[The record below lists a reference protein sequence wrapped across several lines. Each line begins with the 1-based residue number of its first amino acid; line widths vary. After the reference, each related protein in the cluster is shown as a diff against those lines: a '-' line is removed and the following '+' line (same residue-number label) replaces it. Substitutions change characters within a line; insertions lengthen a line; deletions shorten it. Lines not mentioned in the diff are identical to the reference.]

1 MDFRFS
7 DEDENFRSELRQW
20 LEANLPQAHRKTAFA
35 IEFFA
40 NEAGKEWEERL
51 AWHKKMHAAGW
62 VAIHYPKEYGG
73 RGASLTQQ
81 YIYDEELNRV
91 GAPQL
96 VNGQGIGLVGPTLMH
111 WGIEEQRRRY
121 LPKMLAAEEIW
132 CQGYSEPGS
141 GSDLASLQTRAVE
154 DGDYFVVNGQKVW
167 TSDAHHADMCF
178 LLVRTDPTAPKHKG
192 ISYLL
197 VDMHSPGVTVRPL
210 VQMTGDRGFNEMFFE
225 DVRVPKSNLVGEEN
239 NGWLVALTSLM
250 YERRA
255 RDMTNIVHE
264 LGTLARLVSR
274 QGGAPENGRAAVAET
289 EACSPENTAWNDG
302 RVRQRIA
309 EFACEASAIRY
320 VGLRQLTRQ
329 LKGLPPGP
337 ESSIQKLA
345 YSELNVRIQKFA
357 MELLGPYAQMTYRAP
372 LAIDDGKWSYRMLA
386 ARGMII
392 GAGTSEIQRNI
403 IGERVLG
410 LPKG

>member
-7 DEDENFRSELRQW
+7 DEDENFRRELRKC
-20 LEANLPQAHRKTAFA
+20 LAANLPGDHRKTAFA

-40 NEAGKEWEERL
+40 NEEGKEWEQRL
-51 AWHKKMHAAGW
+51 AWHKKMHAAGLI
-62 VAIHYPKEYGG
+62 AIQYPKQYGG
-73 RGASLTQQ
+73 RGASITQQ

-111 WGIEEQRRRY
+111 WGTEEQRQRY

-197 VDMHSPGVTVRPL
+197 VDMHSPGITVRPL

-225 DVRVPKSNLVGEEN
+225 DVRVPKKNLVGDKN

-255 RDMTNIVHE
+255 RDMTPIVSE
-264 LGTLARLVSR
+264 LAALARLVNR
-274 QGGAPENGRAAVAET
+274 EGGASADARASLAGRD
-289 EACSPENTAWNDG
+289 ACPTAWNDS

-309 EFACEASAIRY
+309 EFACEGWAIRY
-320 VGLRQLTRQ
+320 LGLRQLTRQ

-345 YSELNVRIQKFA
+345 YTELNLRIQKFA
-357 MELLGPYAQMTYRAP
+357 MELLGPYSQMTYQAP
-372 LAIDDGKWSYRMLA
+372 LAIDEGKWSYRMLA

-392 GAGTSEIQRNI
+392 GAGTSEIQRNV

>member
-7 DEDENFRSELRQW
+7 DEDEKFRSEFCKW
-20 LEANLPQAHRKTAFA
+20 LEANLPSDHRKTAFA

-40 NEAGKEWEERL
+40 NEEGEEWDKRL
-51 AWHKKMHAAGW
+51 AWHQKMHAAGW
-62 VAIHYPKEYGG
+62 IAIHYPKQYGG
-73 RGASLTQQ
+73 RGASITQQ
-81 YIYDEELNRV
+81 YIYDEELNRA
-91 GAPQL
+91 GAPAL
-96 VNGQGIGLVGPTLMH
+96 VNSQGIGLVGPTLMH
-111 WGIEEQRRRY
+111 WGTEEQRRRY

-132 CQGYSEPGS
+132 CQAYSEPGS

-154 DGDYFVVNGQKVW
+154 DGDDFVVNGQKVW

-178 LLVRTDPTAPKHKG
+178 LLVRTDPAAPKHKG

-225 DVRVPKSNLVGEEN
+225 DVRVPKKNLVGEKN

-255 RDMTNIVHE
+255 HDMTPIVHE
-264 LGTLARLVSR
+264 LAALARLLR
-274 QGGAPENGRAAVAET
+274 RDGDGGTSSSARASLAGRD
-289 EACSPENTAWNDG
+289 ACPTAWEDSH
-302 RVRQRIA
+302 VRQRIA
-309 EFACEASAIRY
+309 EFACEAWAIRY

-345 YSELNVRIQKFA
+345 YSELNLRIQKFA
-357 MELLGPYAQMTYRAP
+357 MELLGAYGQMMYQAP
-372 LAIDDGKWSYRMLA
+372 LAIDEGKWSYRMLA

-392 GAGTSEIQRNI
+392 GAGTSEIQRNV

>member
-7 DEDENFRSELRQW
+7 EEDELFRSEFRTW
-20 LEANLPQAHRKTAFA
+20 LDANLPGEHRRSAFP

-40 NEAGKEWEERL
+40 DEEGEEWESRL
-51 AWHKKMHAAGW
+51 AWHKKLHSAGW
-62 VAIHYPKEYGG
+62 IAIQYPQQYGG
-73 RGASLTQQ
+73 RGATITQQ
-81 YIYDEELNRV
+81 YIYDEELNRA

-111 WGIEEQRRRY
+111 WGTEELRRRY

-132 CQGYSEPGS
+132 CQGYSEPGA

-154 DGDYFVVNGQKVW
+154 DGDYFLVNGQKIW
-167 TSDAHHADMCF
+167 TSDAHHSDMCF
-178 LLVRTDPTAPKHKG
+178 LLVRTDPAAPKHKG

-197 VDMHSPGVTVRPL
+197 VDMHSPGITVRPL
-210 VQMTGDRGFNEMFFE
+210 VQMTGDRGFNEVFFE
-225 DVRVPKSNLVGEEN
+225 DVRVPKKNLVGQKN
-239 NGWLVALTSLM
+239 SGWQVALTSLM

-255 RDMTNIVHE
+255 RDMTPIVNE
-264 LGTLARLVSR
+264 LAALARLIRLDGS
-274 QGGAPENGRAAVAET
+274 N
-289 EACSPENTAWNDG
+289 AWDDS
-302 RVRQRIA
+302 RVRQRVA
-309 EFACEASAIRY
+309 EFACEAWAIRY
-320 VGLRQLTRQ
+320 LGLRQLTRQ

-337 ESSIQKLA
+337 ESSMQKLA
-345 YSELNVRIQKFA
+345 FSELNLRIQKFA
-357 MELLGPYAQMTYRAP
+357 MELLGAYGQMMYQAP
-372 LAIDDGKWSYRMLA
+372 FAIDQGKWSYRMLA

-392 GAGTSEIQRNI
+392 GAGTSEIQRNV

>member
-1 MDFRFS
+1 MDFSFS
-7 DEDENFRSELRQW
+7 EQDEAFRREFRSW
-20 LEANLPQAHRKTAFA
+20 LDANLPAGHRKADFT

-40 NEAGKEWEERL
+40 DEEGEQWEKRL
-51 AWHKKMHAAGW
+51 AWHKKMHSGGW

-73 RGASLTQQ
+73 RGASLIQQ
-81 YIYDEELNRV
+81 FIYNEELARA

-111 WGIEEQRRRY
+111 WGTDEQRQRY
-121 LPKMLAAEEIW
+121 LPQMLSAEEIW

-178 LLVRTDPTAPKHKG
+178 LLVRTDPDAPKHKG
-192 ISYLL
+192 ITYLL
-197 VDMHSPGVTVRPL
+197 VDMHSPGITVRPL

-225 DVRVPKSNLVGEEN
+225 DVRVPKKNIVGGKN

-250 YERRA
+250 FERRA
-255 RDMTNIVHE
+255 RDMTPIVRE
-264 LGTLARLVSR
+264 LANLARMIPR
-274 QGGAPENGRAAVAET
+274 DGATAWDDAAV
-289 EACSPENTAWNDG
+289 
-302 RVRQRIA
+302 RQQVVS
-309 EFACEASAIRY
+309 FACEAWGIKY
-320 VGLRQLTRQ
+320 IGLRQLTRQ
-329 LKGLPPGP
+329 LKGLAPGP

-345 YSELNVRIQKFA
+345 YSELNLRIQKFA
-357 MELLGPYAQMTYRAP
+357 MELLGPYSQMGYKADHA
-372 LAIDDGKWSYRMLA
+372 LDDGKWSYRMLA
-386 ARGMII
+386 ARGMIF

>member
-7 DEDENFRSELRQW
+7 DADENFRSEFRRW
-20 LEANLPQAHRKTAFA
+20 LEANLPGEHRKTAFA

-40 NEAGKEWEERL
+40 DEEGEEWEKRL

-62 VAIHYPKEYGG
+62 IGIQYPQQYGG
-73 RGASLTQQ
+73 RGATITEQ
-81 YIYDEELNRV
+81 YIYDEELNRA

-111 WGIEEQRRRY
+111 WGTEEQRRRY
-121 LPKMLAAEEIW
+121 LPKMFAADEIW

-178 LLVRTDPTAPKHKG
+178 LLVRTDSTAPKHKG

-225 DVRVPKSNLVGEEN
+225 DVRVPKKNLVGEKN

-255 RDMTNIVHE
+255 RDMTPIVHE
-264 LGTLARLVSR
+264 VAALARLVPREGS
-274 QGGAPENGRAAVAET
+274 N
-289 EACSPENTAWNDG
+289 AWHNS
-302 RVRQRIA
+302 RVRQQVA
-309 EFACEASAIRY
+309 DFACEAWAICY
-320 VGLRQLTRQ
+320 LGLRQLTRQ
-329 LKGLPPGP
+329 LKGLAPGP

-345 YSELNVRIQKFA
+345 YSELNLHIQKFA
-357 MELLGPYAQMTYRAP
+357 IELLGAYGQMTYQAP
-372 LAIDDGKWSYRMLA
+372 FAIDEGKWSYRMLA
-386 ARGMII
+386 ARGMIM
-392 GAGTSEIQRNI
+392 GAGTSEIQRNV